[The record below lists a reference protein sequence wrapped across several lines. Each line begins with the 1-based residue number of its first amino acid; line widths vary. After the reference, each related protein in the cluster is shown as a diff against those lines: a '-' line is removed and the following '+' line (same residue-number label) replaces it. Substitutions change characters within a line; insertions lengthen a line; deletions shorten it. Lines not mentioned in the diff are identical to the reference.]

1 MTLLETQF
9 MNLETNKKYKL
20 IISLIFE
27 VIFVIAGIFLSI
39 AYGSK
44 SIPLSDIVGYFLG
57 SNDDAFQIAVISARI
72 PRTVFGLLAGAALG
86 VSGAL
91 MQSITRNPIAD
102 PSILGVN
109 TGASLMVVIGI
120 AYLGISSGIELIG
133 LSFVGALLTAFFV
146 YAIAS
151 VGYGGANSIK
161 LALAGA
167 AVSTALGALVNTIM
181 LPDSQVMKEF
191 RFWQVGS
198 ISGATWEDVRL
209 LIPFFIIGIVFA
221 VACSSAL
228 NALSLGD
235 EMAVSL
241 GVKVGQIRIVSA
253 VAGVLLCAAVT
264 ALAGPIGFVGLMMPH
279 IVRQLIGN
287 DMRIIVPMSAI
298 GGAGLLTFSD
308 VLGRELGRPGE
319 LEVGIITAIV
329 GAPVFI
335 WIVWKTKARS
345 I

>member
-1 MTLLETQF
+1 MQQKRF
-9 MNLETNKKYKL
+9 SKNRIFAGL
-20 IISLIFE
+20 IIEVAFVVLSL
-27 VIFVIAGIFLSI
+27 FLSI
-39 AYGSK
+39 SYGSK
-44 SIPLSDIVGYFLG
+44 NIPMTDIAGYFNGSLSDDFLR
-57 SNDDAFQIAVISARI
+57 AVIAARI

-109 TGASLMVVIGI
+109 TGAALFVVIGI
-120 AYLGISSGIELIG
+120 AFLNVTSGIKLIG
-133 LSFVGALLTAFFV
+133 LSFTGALLTALFV
-146 YAIAS
+146 YGIAS
-151 VGYGGANSIK
+151 VGYGGANSLK

-181 LPDSQVMKEF
+181 LPDSQVMKQF

-198 ISGATWEDVRL
+198 ISGATWEDIRL
-209 LIPFFIIGIVFA
+209 IAPFLVIGLICA
-221 VACSSAL
+221 VICASPL
-228 NALSLGD
+228 NAMALGD

-241 GVKVGQIRIVSA
+241 GVKVSMVRLFA
-253 VAGVLLCAAVT
+253 ALAGVLLCACVT
-264 ALAGPIGFVGLMMPH
+264 ALAGPIGFVGLMLPH
-279 IVRQLIGN
+279 VFRQLFSGDLRVVI
-287 DMRIIVPMSAI
+287 PMSAI

-308 VLGRELGRPGE
+308 VLGRVLGRPGE

-335 WIVWKTKARS
+335 WIVCRTKTKS

>member
-1 MTLLETQF
+1 MEKHNRLA
-9 MNLETNKKYKL
+9 NYKL
-20 IISLIFE
+20 IVGLVIEI
-27 VIFVIAGIFLSI
+27 IFVLIGIAISI

-44 SIPLSDIVGYFLG
+44 SIPINDITGYFLG
-57 SNDDAFQIAVISARI
+57 TNNDSFQVAVISARI
-72 PRTVFGLLAGAALG
+72 PRTVFGILAGAALG

-109 TGASLMVVIGI
+109 TGASLLVVVGI
-120 AYLGISSGIELIG
+120 AYLNISSGIKLIG

-146 YAIAS
+146 YGIAS

-198 ISGATWEDVRL
+198 ISGATWDDVRL
-209 LIPFFIIGIVFA
+209 LIPFVVIGFILAA
-221 VACSSAL
+221 VCSSPL

-241 GVKVGQIRIVSA
+241 GVKVGQIRLISA
-253 VAGVLLCAAVT
+253 IGGVLLCAAVT
-264 ALAGPIGFVGLMMPH
+264 ALAGPIGFVGLMLPH
-279 IVRQLIGN
+279 IVRQVFNN

-308 VLGRELGRPGE
+308 VIGRVLGRPGE

>member
-1 MTLLETQF
+1 MMQQRKF
-9 MNLETNKKYKL
+9 SNNKL
-20 IISLIFE
+20 IIGFVLEI
-27 VIFVIAGIFLSI
+27 IFVLLGLFLSI
-39 AYGSK
+39 SYGSK
-44 SIPLSDIVGYFLG
+44 SIPFTDVIGYFTDSLSDDFIE
-57 SNDDAFQIAVISARI
+57 AVIAARI

-91 MQSITRNPIAD
+91 MQAITRNPIAD

-109 TGASLMVVIGI
+109 TGASLLVVIGI
-120 AYLGISSGIELIG
+120 AYLHISSGLRLIG
-133 LSFVGALLTAFFV
+133 LSFTGALLTALFV
-146 YAIAS
+146 YGIAS

-181 LPDSQVMKEF
+181 LPDSQVMKDF

-198 ISGATWEDVRL
+198 ISGATWDDVKL
-209 LIPFFIIGIVFA
+209 LIPFFIVGVL
-221 VACSSAL
+221 SAL
-228 NALSLGD
+228 ICASPLNAMALGD
-235 EMAVSL
+235 EMAISL
-241 GVKVGQIRIVSA
+241 GVKVGQIRLFA
-253 VAGVLLCAAVT
+253 AFAGVMLVASVT
-264 ALAGPIGFVGLMMPH
+264 ALAGPIGFVGLMLPH
-279 IVRQLIGN
+279 VIRQIFDN
-287 DMRIIVPMSAI
+287 DLRIIIPMSAI

-308 VLGRELGRPGE
+308 VLGRVLGRPGE

-335 WIVWKTKARS
+335 WIVWKTKAKS

>member
-1 MTLLETQF
+1 MMQQKRSSNKVILGIILEI
-9 MNLETNKKYKL
+9 L
-20 IISLIFE
+20 
-27 VIFVIAGIFLSI
+27 FVFAGIILSI

-44 SIPLSDIVGYFLG
+44 YIPLKDIVAYFSG
-57 SNDDAFQIAVISARI
+57 ANEDAFLSAVIAARV
-72 PRTVFGLLAGAALG
+72 PRTAFGVLAGAALG

-109 TGASLMVVIGI
+109 TGASLLVVIGI
-120 AYLGISSGIELIG
+120 AYLNISSGIRLIG
-133 LSFVGALLTAFFV
+133 LSFAGALCTAFFV
-146 YAIAS
+146 YGIAS

-198 ISGATWEDVRL
+198 ISGATWDDVRL
-209 LIPFFIIGIVFA
+209 LIPFFVIGLVLAILCA
-221 VACSSAL
+221 SPL

-241 GVKVGQIRIVSA
+241 GVKVGQIRIISA
-253 VAGVLLCAAVT
+253 IAGVLLCAAVT
-264 ALAGPIGFVGLMMPH
+264 ALAGPIGFVGLMLPH
-279 IVRQLIGN
+279 IIRQLFNN

-308 VLGRELGRPGE
+308 VIGRVLGRPGE

>member
-1 MTLLETQF
+1 MEKHNRLA
-9 MNLETNKKYKL
+9 NYKL
-20 IISLIFE
+20 IVGLVIEI
-27 VIFVIAGIFLSI
+27 IFVLIGIAISI

-44 SIPLSDIVGYFLG
+44 SIPINDITGYFLG
-57 SNDDAFQIAVISARI
+57 TNNDSFQVAVISARI
-72 PRTVFGLLAGAALG
+72 PRTVFGILAGAALG

-109 TGASLMVVIGI
+109 TGASLFVVVGI
-120 AYLGISSGIELIG
+120 AYLNISSGIKLIG
-133 LSFVGALLTAFFV
+133 LSFIGALLTAFFV
-146 YAIAS
+146 YGIAS

-198 ISGATWEDVRL
+198 ISGATWDDVRL
-209 LIPFFIIGIVFA
+209 LIPFVVIGFILAA
-221 VACSSAL
+221 VCSSPL

-241 GVKVGQIRIVSA
+241 GVKVGQIRLISA
-253 VAGVLLCAAVT
+253 IGGVLLCAAVT
-264 ALAGPIGFVGLMMPH
+264 ALAGPIGFVGLMLPH
-279 IVRQLIGN
+279 IVRQVFNN

-308 VLGRELGRPGE
+308 VIGRVLGRPGE

>member
-1 MTLLETQF
+1 MEKHNRLA
-9 MNLETNKKYKL
+9 NLK
-20 IISLIFE
+20 IIVGLVIE
-27 VIFVIAGIFLSI
+27 IIFVLVGIAISI

-44 SIPLSDIVGYFLG
+44 SIPINDIIGYFDG
-57 SNDDAFQIAVISARI
+57 TNDDAFLVAVISARI
-72 PRTVFGLLAGAALG
+72 PRTIFGILAGAALG
-86 VSGAL
+86 ISGAL

-109 TGASLMVVIGI
+109 TGASLLVVIGI
-120 AYLGISSGIELIG
+120 AYLNISSGIRLIG
-133 LSFVGALLTAFFV
+133 LSFIGALLTAFFV
-146 YAIAS
+146 YGIAS

-198 ISGATWEDVRL
+198 ISGATWDDVKL
-209 LIPFFIIGIVFA
+209 LIPFMVVGFVLAIFCA
-221 VACSSAL
+221 APL

-241 GVKVGQIRIVSA
+241 GVKVGQIRLVSA

-264 ALAGPIGFVGLMMPH
+264 ALAGPIGFVGLMLPH
-279 IVRQLIGN
+279 IVRQLFNN

-308 VLGRELGRPGE
+308 VIGRVLGRPGE

>member
-1 MTLLETQF
+1 MMQHKRYSNNRIF
-9 MNLETNKKYKL
+9 IGL
-20 IISLIFE
+20 IIEI
-27 VIFVIAGIFLSI
+27 VFVILSLFLSI
-39 AYGSK
+39 SYGSK
-44 SIPLSDIVGYFLG
+44 SIPLTDIIGYFTDDL
-57 SNDDAFQIAVISARI
+57 NDDFFRAVIAARI
-72 PRTVFGLLAGAALG
+72 PRTVFGILAGAALG

-91 MQSITRNPIAD
+91 MQAITRNPIAD

-109 TGASLMVVIGI
+109 TGAALFVVIGI
-120 AYLGISSGIELIG
+120 AYLDISSGIRLIG
-133 LSFVGALLTAFFV
+133 LSFTGALLTALFV
-146 YAIAS
+146 YGIAS

-181 LPDSQVMKEF
+181 LPDSQVMKQF

-198 ISGATWEDVRL
+198 ISGATWDDIKL
-209 LIPFFIIGIVFA
+209 LIPFLVAGVILA
-221 VACSSAL
+221 VICASPL
-228 NALSLGD
+228 NAMALGD

-241 GVKVGQIRIVSA
+241 GVKVGVVRLFA
-253 VAGVLLCAAVT
+253 ALAGVLLCASVT
-264 ALAGPIGFVGLMMPH
+264 ALAGPIGFVGLMLPH
-279 IVRQLIGN
+279 VFRQLFSG
-287 DMRIIVPMSAI
+287 DMRIVIPMSAI

-308 VLGRELGRPGE
+308 VLGRVLGRPGE

-335 WIVWKTKARS
+335 WIVGKTKAKS

>member
-1 MTLLETQF
+1 MKQQKRYSNT
-9 MNLETNKKYKL
+9 KL
-20 IISLIFE
+20 IIGIIVE
-27 VIFVIAGIFLSI
+27 VLLLLFGALLSI

-44 SIPLSDIVGYFLG
+44 SIEFSDIVSYFMG
-57 SNDDAFQIAVISARI
+57 KEIDSFIYAVIDARI
-72 PRTVFGLLAGAALG
+72 PRTVFGILAGAALG
-86 VSGAL
+86 VSGAM
-91 MQSITRNPIAD
+91 MQAITRNPIAD

-120 AYLGISSGIELIG
+120 AFLNISSGIRLIG
-133 LSFVGALLTAFFV
+133 LSFTGAMLTALFV
-146 YAIAS
+146 YGIAS
-151 VGYGGANSIK
+151 AGYGGATSLK

-198 ISGATWEDVRL
+198 ISGGTWDDVKL
-209 LIPFFIIGIVFA
+209 LAPFLIIGLFLSIL
-221 VACSSAL
+221 CSSPL
-228 NALSLGD
+228 NALALGD

-241 GVKVGQIRIVSA
+241 GVKVGQIRIISA

-264 ALAGPIGFVGLMMPH
+264 ALAGPIGFVGLMLPH
-279 IVRQLIGN
+279 VVRQIFDN

-298 GGAGLLTFSD
+298 GGAALLTLSD
-308 VLGRELGRPGE
+308 VCGRVLGRPGE
-319 LEVGIITAIV
+319 LEVGIITAII

-335 WIVWKTKARS
+335 SIVWMTKAKN

>member
-27 VIFVIAGIFLSI
+27 VIFVIAGLFLSI

-44 SIPLSDIVGYFLG
+44 SIPLSDIAGYFLG

-308 VLGRELGRPGE
+308 VLGRVLGRPGE

-335 WIVWKTKARS
+335 WIVWKTKTRS

>member
-1 MTLLETQF
+1 MEKHNRLA
-9 MNLETNKKYKL
+9 NYKL
-20 IISLIFE
+20 IVGLVIEI
-27 VIFVIAGIFLSI
+27 IFVLIGIAISI

-44 SIPLSDIVGYFLG
+44 SIPINDITGYFLG
-57 SNDDAFQIAVISARI
+57 TNNDSFQVAVISARI
-72 PRTVFGLLAGAALG
+72 PRTVFGILAGAALG

-109 TGASLMVVIGI
+109 TGASLLVVVGI
-120 AYLGISSGIELIG
+120 AYLNISSGIKLIG
-133 LSFVGALLTAFFV
+133 LSFIGALLTAFFV
-146 YAIAS
+146 YGIAS

-198 ISGATWEDVRL
+198 ISGATWDDVRL
-209 LIPFFIIGIVFA
+209 LIPFVVIGFILAA
-221 VACSSAL
+221 VCSSPL

-241 GVKVGQIRIVSA
+241 GVKVGQIRFISA
-253 VAGVLLCAAVT
+253 IGGVLLCAAVT
-264 ALAGPIGFVGLMMPH
+264 ALAGPIGFVGLMLPH
-279 IVRQLIGN
+279 IVRQVFNN

-308 VLGRELGRPGE
+308 VIGRVLGRPGE

>member
-1 MTLLETQF
+1 MEKHNRLA
-9 MNLETNKKYKL
+9 NYKL
-20 IISLIFE
+20 IVGLVIEI
-27 VIFVIAGIFLSI
+27 IFVLIGIAISI

-44 SIPLSDIVGYFLG
+44 SIPIKDITGYFLG
-57 SNDDAFQIAVISARI
+57 TNNDSFQVAVISARI
-72 PRTVFGLLAGAALG
+72 PRTVFGILAGAALG

-109 TGASLMVVIGI
+109 TGASLLVVVGI
-120 AYLGISSGIELIG
+120 AYLNISSGIKLIG
-133 LSFVGALLTAFFV
+133 LSFIGALLTAFFV
-146 YAIAS
+146 YGIAS

-198 ISGATWEDVRL
+198 ISGATWDDVRL
-209 LIPFFIIGIVFA
+209 LIPFVVIGFILAA
-221 VACSSAL
+221 VCSSPL

-241 GVKVGQIRIVSA
+241 GVKVGQIRLISA
-253 VAGVLLCAAVT
+253 IGGVLLCAAVT
-264 ALAGPIGFVGLMMPH
+264 ALAGPIGFVGLMLPH
-279 IVRQLIGN
+279 IVRQVFNN

-308 VLGRELGRPGE
+308 VIGRVLGRPGE

>member
-1 MTLLETQF
+1 MMQQKRF
-9 MNLETNKKYKL
+9 SKNRIFIGL
-20 IISLIFE
+20 IIEVSFVVLSL
-27 VIFVIAGIFLSI
+27 FLSI
-39 AYGSK
+39 SYGSK
-44 SIPLSDIVGYFLG
+44 NIPMTDIIGYFEGSLSDDF
-57 SNDDAFQIAVISARI
+57 FRAVIAARI

-109 TGASLMVVIGI
+109 TGAALFVVIGI
-120 AYLGISSGIELIG
+120 AFLNVTSGIRLIG
-133 LSFVGALLTAFFV
+133 LSFTGALLTALFV
-146 YAIAS
+146 YGIAS
-151 VGYGGANSIK
+151 VGYGGANSLK

-181 LPDSQVMKEF
+181 LPDSQVMKQF

-198 ISGATWEDVRL
+198 ISGATWEDIRL
-209 LIPFFIIGIVFA
+209 IAPFLVIGIICA
-221 VACSSAL
+221 VICASPL
-228 NALSLGD
+228 NAMALGD

-241 GVKVGQIRIVSA
+241 GVKVGVVRLFA
-253 VAGVLLCAAVT
+253 ALAGVLLCACVT
-264 ALAGPIGFVGLMMPH
+264 ALAGPIGFVGLMLPH
-279 IVRQLIGN
+279 VFRQLFSGDLRVVI
-287 DMRIIVPMSAI
+287 PMSAI

-308 VLGRELGRPGE
+308 VLGRVLGRPGE

-335 WIVWKTKARS
+335 WIVCRTKTKS

>member
-1 MTLLETQF
+1 MQQ
-9 MNLETNKKYKL
+9 KKFSNYKL
-20 IISLIFE
+20 ITGLAVEIA
-27 VIFVIAGIFLSI
+27 FVLLGVFLSI
-39 AYGSK
+39 SYGSK
-44 SIPLSDIVGYFLG
+44 SIPFSDVTGFFTGALT
-57 SNDDAFQIAVISARI
+57 DDFTSAVISARI

-91 MQSITRNPIAD
+91 MQAITRNPIAD

-109 TGASLMVVIGI
+109 TGASLLVVIGI
-120 AYLGISSGIELIG
+120 AYLNISSGIKLIG
-133 LSFVGALLTAFFV
+133 LSFTGALLTALFV
-146 YAIAS
+146 YGIAS

-198 ISGATWEDVRL
+198 ISGATWDDVRL
-209 LIPFFIIGIVFA
+209 LIPFFVVGAGCAFLCA
-221 VACSSAL
+221 SPL
-228 NALSLGD
+228 NALALGD

-241 GVKVGQIRIVSA
+241 GVKVGQIRLFTA
-253 VAGVLLCAAVT
+253 FAGVLLCASVT
-264 ALAGPIGFVGLMMPH
+264 ALAGPIGFVGLMLPH
-279 IVRQLIGN
+279 VCRQLFDN
-287 DMRIIVPMSAI
+287 DLRIIIPMSMI

-308 VLGRELGRPGE
+308 VLGRILGRPGE

-335 WIVWKTKARS
+335 WIVWKTKAKG

>member
-1 MTLLETQF
+1 MKQQKRYS
-9 MNLETNKKYKL
+9 NKKL
-20 IISLIFE
+20 IIGIIIE
-27 VIFVIAGIFLSI
+27 VLLLLSGAVLSI

-44 SIPLSDIVGYFLG
+44 SIDISDIVGFFVGKEIDSFIY
-57 SNDDAFQIAVISARI
+57 AVIEARI
-72 PRTVFGLLAGAALG
+72 PRTVFGILAGTALG
-86 VSGAL
+86 VSGAM
-91 MQSITRNPIAD
+91 MQAITRNPIAD

-120 AYLGISSGIELIG
+120 AFLNISSGIRLIG
-133 LSFVGALLTAFFV
+133 LSFTGAMLTAVFV
-146 YAIAS
+146 YGIAS
-151 VGYGGANSIK
+151 VGFGGATSLK

-198 ISGATWEDVRL
+198 ISGGTWGDVKL
-209 LIPFFIIGIVFA
+209 LTPFLIIGLVLSILCA
-221 VACSSAL
+221 SPL
-228 NALSLGD
+228 NALALGD

-253 VAGVLLCAAVT
+253 IAGVLLCAAVT
-264 ALAGPIGFVGLMMPH
+264 ALAGPIGFVGLMLPH
-279 IVRQLIGN
+279 MVRQIFDN
-287 DMRIIVPMSAI
+287 DMRLIIPMSAI
-298 GGAGLLTFSD
+298 GGAALLTLSD
-308 VLGRELGRPGE
+308 VCGRVLGRPGE
-319 LEVGIITAIV
+319 LEVGIITAII

-335 WIVWKTKARS
+335 SIVWMTKAKN